1 MQYLFNSHILY
12 DAHIICTNYICD
24 TIDSYFTLSLI
35 VFFEKLELKYNTD
48 LKIIRHFIRC
58 RIYEK
63 SWSAFCVAAS

>member
-1 MQYLFNSHILY
+1 MLVF
-12 DAHIICTNYICD
+12 AEIIFVIRS
-24 TIDSYFTLSLI
+24 IRISLSLI

-63 SWSAFCVAAS
+63 KLVRFLLVASYV

>member
-1 MQYLFNSHILY
+1 MMRVLF
-12 DAHIICTNYICD
+12 AQIIFV
-24 TIDSYFTLSLI
+24 IDSYFTLSLI
-35 VFFEKLELKYNTD
+35 VFFEKLKLKYNTD